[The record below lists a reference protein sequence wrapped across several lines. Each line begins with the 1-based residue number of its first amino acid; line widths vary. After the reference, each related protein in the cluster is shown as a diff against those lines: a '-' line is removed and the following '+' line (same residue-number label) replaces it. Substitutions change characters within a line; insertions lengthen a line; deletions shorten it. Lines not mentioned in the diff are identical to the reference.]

1 MPMNTENLDVL
12 FNSQIFK
19 IVLIG
24 TMVVLVLLF
33 LFFRLRKASLHKKM
47 KAFEQRYNTIKGIPL
62 PFKMNKAAALAK
74 VRDDVFV
81 IVNDLK
87 NEFDTIQDGFK
98 ALAYQ
103 LGESEDAIL
112 TNKFKLAQK
121 NFKQITLNLAILEQ
135 QCQTLDQKLEEVLQ
149 EENQQRGEITELK
162 EAFRNA
168 KNAMLSHGPRLSIS
182 NEVLSDKVKLIE
194 SNFSLFEEWM
204 IASEFSKAKDKS
216 DEILKSIKELAY
228 LVNDLPELITLAIG
242 VIPKQM
248 EEITA
253 LLRNVKAKG
262 IYVAHLDV
270 MKNLNLIAEV
280 TKEDV
285 KDLTLCNMANVSN
298 HLIENQKR
306 LSQLLLQLQKEDGS
320 FEELKTIFIS
330 LKDNLKTAYDLYK
343 SVESMSKKESNRLGL
358 KDYVSLLTQSD
369 QQLTTIK
376 ENIDQLIKL
385 KDEKSLPAS
394 TLLSNVKETAQDLS
408 MRVSI
413 LQDAYNMLNT
423 AKNDEERAKKQLLK
437 LHLIMN
443 EVQVKTRIYNLP
455 SISLPYEG
463 DIQKSYE
470 YILAINDYL
479 KSVPIDINQL
489 NKTVNDAIDVV
500 YRLYNNVN
508 NLIGTVEMIENAI
521 VYGNK
526 YRLFHSELDT
536 QLTRAEL
543 LFRNGDYTQAI
554 NTAIAAIE
562 MVQPSTYDKLIK
574 ENSKSADN

>member
-1 MPMNTENLDVL
+1 MNTDNINAL
-12 FNSQIFK
+12 FTNQFFK
-19 IVLIG
+19 ITLICIAG
-24 TMVVLVLLF
+24 LLVISF
-33 LFFRLRKASLHKKM
+33 LYFRIKKSSLNKKM
-47 KAFEQRYNTIKGIPL
+47 KSYEQRYNSAKGIPL
-62 PFKMNKAAALAK
+62 PFKMNKSAALAK

-81 IVNDLK
+81 LVNDLK
-87 NEFDTIQDGFK
+87 NEFDSIQDGFK

-103 LGESEDAIL
+103 LGESEDAVL
-112 TNKFKLAQK
+112 TNHFKLANK
-121 NFKQITLNLAILEQ
+121 NFKLISQNLSLLEQ
-135 QCQTLDQKLEEVLQ
+135 QCLSLDQKLDEVLQ

-168 KNAMLSHGPRLSIS
+168 KNAMLSHNAQLSIS
-182 NEVLSDKVKLIE
+182 NEVLMEKVKLIE

-216 DEILKSIKELAY
+216 EEILKSIKELAY

-242 VIPKQM
+242 IIPKQM
-248 EEITA
+248 EEITS
-253 LLRNVKAKG
+253 LLRTIKAKG

-285 KDLTLCNMANVSN
+285 KDLSLCNLGEVSN
-298 HLIENQKR
+298 HLNENQKR
-306 LSQLLLQLQKEDGS
+306 LSQILQQLQKEDSS
-320 FEELKTIFIS
+320 FEELKTIFDI
-330 LKDNLKTAYDLYK
+330 LRDNLKIGHDLYK
-343 SVESMSKKESNRLGL
+343 SVENMSKKESNRLGL
-358 KDYVSLLTQSD
+358 IDYNNLLSQSD
-369 QQLTTIK
+369 QQLSTIK
-376 ENIDQLIKL
+376 ENIAQLTKL
-385 KDEKSLPAS
+385 KDEKALPAS
-394 TLLSNVKETAQDLS
+394 TLLSNVKETMQDLTV
-408 MRVSI
+408 RVSI
-413 LQDAYNMLNT
+413 LQDAFNLLNT

-455 SISLPYEG
+455 SISQTYEG
-463 DIQKSYE
+463 DIKKSYE

-479 KSVPIDINQL
+479 KCVPIDINQL

-526 YRLFHSELDT
+526 YRLYHPELDT

-554 NTAIAAIE
+554 NIAIAAIE

-574 ENSKSADN
+574 ENSKSAEN